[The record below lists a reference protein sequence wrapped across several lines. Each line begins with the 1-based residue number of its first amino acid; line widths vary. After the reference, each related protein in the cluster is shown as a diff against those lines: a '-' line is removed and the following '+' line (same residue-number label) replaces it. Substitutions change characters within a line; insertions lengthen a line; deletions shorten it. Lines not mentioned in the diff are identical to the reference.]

1 MDERQ
6 ATECVQ
12 CFQIH
17 ENWREKC
24 KHNFSVETFDCLPTF
39 AGSSFMKKF
48 YSSKILLCGLEDVP
62 PLAKE

>member
-12 CFQIH
+12 CFQMA
-17 ENWREKC
+17 ENWREKSEY
-24 KHNFSVETFDCLPTF
+24 NFSVETFDCLPIF
-39 AGSSFMKKF
+39 AGSNSMKKF
-48 YSSKILLCGLEDVP
+48 HSSKILLCGLGDLP